1 MRFLTISIPKVTDS
15 GISSTDDMKI
25 SLAVVVLLILAFI
38 IISEAL
44 KTPRVFN
51 AKGIK
56 SRSIRMGSDPS
67 EPLSSSARIKSEIRG
82 VLAGAVA
89 TGSLLMGG
97 GRANA
102 ATPSQEGVY
111 IDTINKFR
119 IDTPP
124 SFTVQARKVPTPTM
138 LEYVTEESF
147 MIATSFAEGSSLSVT
162 RSNAALLLKD
172 FNVDW
177 WFSPLNSL
185 KDVGNPPLIAQLL
198 ILQRQGEFKKK
209 ETASQVTESRFSDD
223 GNTLLFEFVTP
234 LAPQVQRKTIN
245 KTMLRDGKLYSA
257 WISALTSVFDAEG
270 GYGPTLYKLRDSFE
284 LT

>member
-1 MRFLTISIPKVTDS
+1 
-15 GISSTDDMKI
+15 MKI
-25 SLAVVVLLILAFI
+25 SLAVVVLLIFAFI
-38 IISEAL
+38 ILSEAL
-44 KTPRVFN
+44 KTRVFN
-51 AKGIK
+51 ARIRIFF
-56 SRSIRMGSDPS
+56 SRSIRMDSDPS
-67 EPLSSSARIKSEIRG
+67 EPLSSSARFKSETRG
-82 VLAGAVA
+82 VLAGVVA
-89 TGSLLMGG
+89 TGSLLMRGE
-97 GRANA
+97 RANA
-102 ATPSQEGVY
+102 AASEEGVY
-111 IDTINKFR
+111 IDTINRFR

-209 ETASQVTESRFSDD
+209 ETASQVKESRFSDD

-245 KTMLRDGKLYSA
+245 KTVLRDGKLYSA